1 VKLRSCAGVGVSL
14 VLAASSPAFAD
25 DSPVDALSTAPD
37 DATTVAARAEFR
49 RGAALARSQQWNEA
63 GLAFERSYRLKPHPV
78 TSYNIAYCER
88 AVGHPAKALSGF
100 ERALAEHRS
109 GQRGVL
115 TPDLIELA
123 IRYRDEVA
131 ARVAVLRLA
140 IPPGAGVAIDGQH
153 LAAVAAAGPVVLD
166 PGAHVLVVAKP
177 GFVTAVLTRD
187 FAAGQ
192 NARIEVHLESRPLLS
207 HATTG
212 TRTRVGL
219 DRRWSYL
226 AFGTGAASLVAAGV
240 AGTLALRKRAQLED
254 KCDASHVCAQRYQGD
269 IDSIGLYA
277 DTSTVAAILGAAGL
291 GVGATLF
298 FFGPERP
305 RRE

>member
-1 VKLRSCAGVGVSL
+1 MKLRSYAGLGVSL

-25 DSPVDALSTAPD
+25 ESHVDALTTAAD

-88 AVGHPAKALSGF
+88 AVGHPAKALRGF

-109 GQRGVL
+109 GQQGAL
-115 TPDLIELA
+115 TPDLIELT

-140 IPPGAGVAIDGQH
+140 IPAGAGVAIDGQH
-153 LAAVAAAGPVVLD
+153 LAAAAAAGAVVLD
-166 PGAHVLVVAKP
+166 PGAHVLVVTKP
-177 GFVTAVLTRD
+177 GFVTAVLTREL
-187 FAAGQ
+187 APGQ
-192 NARIEVHLESRPLLS
+192 NARIEVHLESRPLLGNA
-207 HATTG
+207 ATG
-212 TRTRVGL
+212 SRASVGV
-219 DRRWSYL
+219 DRRWAYL

-240 AGTLALRKRAQLED
+240 AGTLALRKRAQLDE
-254 KCDASHVCAQRYQGD
+254 KCNASHVCAQRYQGD

-277 DTSTVAAILGAAGL
+277 DTSTVAALLGVAGL
-291 GVGATLF
+291 GVGSTLF